1 MLRIA
6 DYRVAVR
13 SVSTNTH
20 IGRRTLPHRDVGGL
34 HRLSYHPTSSSI
46 ADGLSTRLGDEIV
59 SMTILSEP
67 FALYLPAQFA
77 GYPLHEPK
85 VALSE
90 PGICFVTHAAQSA
103 VWTLIGENN
112 RHRRVGAYVC
122 LAGHPQIL
130 RQIFA
135 PGVGHHVREATV

>member
-20 IGRRTLPHRDVGGL
+20 LGSRRKPHRDVGGL
-34 HRLSYHPTSSSI
+34 HRLSHHPTSSSI
-46 ADGLSTRLGDEIV
+46 ADGFATRLADGIV
-59 SMTILSEP
+59 LLSITKLLSEP

-103 VWTLIGENN
+103 VWTLIGEN
-112 RHRRVGAYVC
+112 
-122 LAGHPQIL
+122 
-130 RQIFA
+130 
-135 PGVGHHVREATV
+135 